1 MNESNFGK
9 RNSGKEIAASLR
21 WAAGIIVRAAPK
33 QAALVAGLAVLEG
46 LAPVLSIYATQ
57 HLIDAAVQSA
67 GRGWAGWTD
76 MVPWLIALAVS
87 LLLGTEVLWKFR
99 DPQLTRMRQKLD
111 QEVERRRLVHASE
124 LPLTFFEESA
134 SYDRLTRSEN
144 PGRKLSDLFLYVILT
159 GKGVISVIGVA
170 AIFWNVSPWLAVALV
185 AVIVPRAIHGAKSS
199 QQWMSFTYDQTEEQR
214 RASYVSG
221 LLTGRA
227 EQKELRM
234 FGLSQTLSDRW
245 ALLRQDQ
252 RSKAIRVKT
261 GMELRGLPSSS
272 LYWLTEVSVVVVLA
286 LWLAPQRITPGVFMA
301 LFQGVSKMNAGAGS
315 ISFGIGILHKNSI
328 DVGYVRELLQIP
340 AEAKRGG
347 RQFPAPLREGIR
359 LNGVSFAYPGREKPV
374 LDKLDLHLRP
384 GERVALVGENGAGK
398 STLVKLLL
406 GLYRPDEGTITAD
419 GIDYNELSS
428 ESLHEH
434 VSAAYQDYYKFAFTA
449 AQSVAMREVSS
460 AASAAQA
467 AAKPKLGPEPI
478 AEPIVEPEAGTTA
491 ASTRESSDP
500 AASEKASVEA
510 SGSADAASGTAPE
523 QSLIRKAAP
532 SMLERIRSAAAKGGS
547 DEFIRELP
555 QGYDTPI
562 GRMFEG
568 SSELSEGQWQRIA
581 ISRTFMRDPQ
591 LLVLDEPTAALDAK
605 AEADIYAQFVSAAS
619 DRAVLLISH
628 RLGSAR
634 LADRIIVLQGG
645 RIVEDGSHEQL
656 LAAGGAYAQMWEVQ
670 AGWYK

>member
-21 WAAGIIVRAAPK
+21 WAARIIVRAAPK

-67 GRGWAGWTD
+67 GKGWAGWTD

-87 LLLGTEVLWKFR
+87 MLLGTEVLWKFR
-99 DPQLTRMRQKLD
+99 DPQLTRMRQRLD
-111 QEVERRRLVHASE
+111 QEVECRRLVHASE

-134 SYDRLTRSEN
+134 SYDRLTRSAD
-144 PGRKLSDLFLYVILT
+144 PGRKLSDLFQYVIFA

-170 AIFWNVSPWLAVALV
+170 AIFWSISPWLAVALV

-234 FGLSQTLSDRW
+234 FGLSETLSDRW
-245 ALLRQDQ
+245 ASLRQNQ

-261 GMELRGLPSSS
+261 GMELRGLPSNS
-272 LYWLTEVSVVVVLA
+272 LYWLTEVAVVVVLA

-301 LFQGVSKMNAGAGS
+301 LFQGVNKMNAGAGS

-347 RQFPAPLREGIR
+347 TQFPNPLREGIR
-359 LNGVSFAYPGREKPV
+359 LKGVSFAYPGREKPV

-434 VSAAYQDYYKFAFTA
+434 VSAAYQDYYKFAFSA

-460 AASAAQA
+460 GASDTAGQA
-467 AAKPKLGPEPI
+467 ATEPKSES
-478 AEPIVEPEAGTTA
+478 TA
-491 ASTRESSDP
+491 ASEDRWKT
-500 AASEKASVEA
+500 
-510 SGSADAASGTAPE
+510 E
-523 QSLIRKAAP
+523 QGLIRKADP
-532 SMLERIRSAAAKGGS
+532 DVLERIRSAAAKGGADS
-547 DEFIRELP
+547 FIGELP

-562 GRMFEG
+562 GRIFEG

-605 AEADIYAQFVSAAS
+605 AEADIYEQFVSAAS

-634 LADRIIVLQGG
+634 LANRIIVLSGG
-645 RIVEDGSHEQL
+645 CIVEDGSHEQL
-656 LAAGGAYAQMWEVQ
+656 LAAKGAYAQMWEVQ

>member
-1 MNESNFGK
+1 MNGPNFGN
-9 RNSGKEIAASLR
+9 RSSGKEIAASLR
-21 WAAGIIVRAAPK
+21 WAAGVIARAAPR

-46 LAPVLSIYATQ
+46 LAPVLSIYVTQ
-57 HLIDAAVQSA
+57 HLIDTVVQSA
-67 GRGWAGWTD
+67 GRGWAGWTE
-76 MVPWLIALAVS
+76 MVPWLIALAAS
-87 LLLGTEVLWKFR
+87 LLLDPEVLWKFR
-99 DPQLTRMRQKLD
+99 DPLLTRMRQRLH
-111 QEVERRRLVHASE
+111 QEVERRRLFHAAA

-134 SYDRLTRSEN
+134 SYDRLTRSADS
-144 PGRKLSDLFLYVILT
+144 GRKISDLFLYVMFT
-159 GKGVISVIGVA
+159 GKGAISVIGVA

-227 EQKELRM
+227 EQKELRV
-234 FGLSQTLSDRW
+234 FELSGTLSDRW
-245 ALLRQDQ
+245 ASLRQEQ

-261 GMELRGLPSSS
+261 GMELRGLPSNT
-272 LYWLTEVSVVVVLA
+272 LYWLTEVAVVVVLA

-301 LFQGVSKMNAGAGS
+301 LFQGVGKMNGGASS

-328 DVGYVRELLQIP
+328 DVGYVREFLQIP
-340 AEAKRGG
+340 ADEAMRGTKA
-347 RQFPAPLREGIR
+347 FPAPLADGIR
-359 LNGVSFAYPGREKPV
+359 LNGVSFSYPGRERPI
-374 LDKLDLHLRP
+374 LNKLDLHLRP

-406 GLYRPDEGTITAD
+406 GLYKPDEGRITAD
-419 GIDYNELSS
+419 GVDYAELSP

-434 VSAAYQDYYKFAFTA
+434 VSAAYQDYFKFAFTA
-449 AQSVAMREVSS
+449 AQSVAMREMNVG
-460 AASAAQA
+460 AAEAAVTVA
-467 AAKPKLGPEPI
+467 AEGER
-478 AEPIVEPEAGTTA
+478 G
-491 ASTRESSDP
+491 
-500 AASEKASVEA
+500 ASVAKAGEA
-510 SGSADAASGTAPE
+510 ERAASGVGSDREAVTEGILA
-523 QSLIRKAAP
+523 KADPAT
-532 SMLERIRSAAAKGGS
+532 LERVRAAAAKGGA
-547 DEFIRELP
+547 DGFIAELP

-562 GRMFEG
+562 GRLYDG
-568 SSELSEGQWQRIA
+568 SRELSEGQWQRIA

-605 AEADIYAQFVSAAS
+605 AEADIYAQFVSAAR

-634 LADRIIVLQGG
+634 LADRILVLQGG

-656 LAAGGAYAQMWEVQ
+656 LAAKGAYAQMWEVQ
-670 AGWYK
+670 AGWYQ